1 MAGASP
7 ALSAESPVLD
17 VRSCTWLNRGLPET
31 VFPEDRVELKSQD
44 ADCYLCWMSQVVV
57 QAQRP
62 QVQPVICRFFDDTL
76 VERLLA
82 ARPTGSLGSRVR
94 EARRWKS
101 SEAILQ
107 EEFTLSGEAS
117 DAESSEL

>member
-44 ADCYLCWMSQVVV
+44 ADCYLCWMSQVAV
-57 QAQRP
+57 QAQRL

-82 ARPTGSLGSRVR
+82 ARSFDGQPGKPRPRSSQLEVVGSCPPGRVYSFWGGF
-94 EARRWKS
+94 RR
-101 SEAILQ
+101 
-107 EEFTLSGEAS
+107 
-117 DAESSEL
+117 